1 MNDIKTKPKMRL
13 SVYSTARIAVCAALL
28 CVLSPLAIPLPI
40 LVPITLQVFAVILV
54 ALVLDPLEALIAQ
67 ALYTLLGCVGL
78 PVFSGGKGGFGAVL
92 SPTGGF
98 IVGFILAS
106 FLVSLLKGS
115 GKGRRGVVRTAAVA
129 VLVGVPAV
137 YIPGIVGFIMYT
149 GKDILTAAVTLTS
162 TFILIDVAKCLA
174 AAAISIPINA
184 ALAKL
189 GKDGAIALYVGETMK
204 QDKPIFDTTHPAKT
218 GAKRFA
224 ELFIADVKS
233 RHFTVPD
240 RAVADVALR
249 RLGALKVKRGDS
261 FSWTYGGKT
270 GSAIVGADGLL
281 TVPRLEIMK
290 KPQTLKVSAL
300 RTVALTGG

>member
-189 GKDGAIALYVGETMK
+189 GKG
-204 QDKPIFDTTHPAKT
+204 
-218 GAKRFA
+218 R
-224 ELFIADVKS
+224 
-233 RHFTVPD
+233 
-240 RAVADVALR
+240 
-249 RLGALKVKRGDS
+249 
-261 FSWTYGGKT
+261 
-270 GSAIVGADGLL
+270 
-281 TVPRLEIMK
+281 
-290 KPQTLKVSAL
+290 
-300 RTVALTGG
+300 

>member
-1 MNDIKTKPKMRL
+1 MRL

-174 AAAISIPINA
+174 AAAISIPVNA

-189 GKDGAIALYVGETMK
+189 GKG
-204 QDKPIFDTTHPAKT
+204 
-218 GAKRFA
+218 R
-224 ELFIADVKS
+224 
-233 RHFTVPD
+233 
-240 RAVADVALR
+240 
-249 RLGALKVKRGDS
+249 
-261 FSWTYGGKT
+261 
-270 GSAIVGADGLL
+270 
-281 TVPRLEIMK
+281 
-290 KPQTLKVSAL
+290 
-300 RTVALTGG
+300 